1 MRIRIINSVPA
12 RIFGLIA
19 AVFLTG
25 CADPAAPPS
34 GEPNT
39 PPPTNTA
46 PSAVFSTNC
55 TLLDCSFDATA
66 STDSDGSI
74 DAYDWD
80 FGDGATDATISPSHN
95 YSAEGNF
102 TITLIVTD
110 DGSATSTSSQAV
122 SVVSTGT
129 SNNPPSVSFSSNC
142 TDLICNF
149 DASASS
155 DSDGTITSYAWDY
168 GDFGTGTGQTSGHT
182 YATSGV
188 YTVMLTVTD
197 NAGAASS
204 SSQNLS
210 VTGSGPPDGQ
220 ALFTQKCS
228 TCHGTDALGGTIAK
242 ISIVGRTALQIT
254 DAIASVVNMRSLNT
268 LTAEE
273 IQAIAD
279 YLATL

>member
-1 MRIRIINSVPA
+1 MRNRITNSVLA
-12 RIFGLIA
+12 RLFGLIA
-19 AVFLTG
+19 AAALSG

-34 GEPNT
+34 GESNT
-39 PPPTNTA
+39 PPTNTA

-55 TLLDCSFDATA
+55 ALLDCSFDATA

-80 FGDGATDATISPSHN
+80 FGDGATDTTVNPSHN

-110 DGSATSTSSQAV
+110 NGGATSTSSQSV

-129 SNNPPSVSFSSNC
+129 SNNPPSVSFDSNC
-142 TDLICNF
+142 TDLLCNF

-155 DSDGTITSYAWDY
+155 DSDGTIVTYVWDY
-168 GDFGTGTGQTSGHT
+168 GDFGTGAGQTSGHT
-182 YATSGV
+182 YATGGD

-204 SSQNLS
+204 ASQNLT

-220 ALFTQKCS
+220 ALFIQKCS
-228 TCHGTDALGGTIAK
+228 TCHGTDALGGTIAR
-242 ISIVGRTALQIT
+242 ISIVGRTAQQIT
-254 DAIASVVNMRSLNT
+254 DAIASVINMRSLNT